1 MSDELNPGAGPD
13 SVAGPATVPSGVAAL
28 PQEAKDEALRLMA
41 QADDAADFV
50 AEKRDQE
57 AEHRGEPEVPPKR
70 TSRHERYKRAIERLR
85 QENMQ
90 LKGGEAGAA
99 DGAANNATA
108 SERTEP
114 APAQQPGETLQD
126 HERRIRREAAF
137 ELRAKEYFREN
148 PTARH
153 EIGATLSVYE
163 PADHVAEVILKSEI
177 GPALAHELSKYPD
190 AVLDLNQ
197 SPPAEVAR
205 VLGIVEGRLR
215 AQRAF
220 AERQYQA
227 PPQRRMTGAPAPLST
242 VRGGAAPTP
251 DLRELAKRDDISA
264 YAAERRR
271 QQAEGR
277 RR

>member
-1 MSDELNPGAGPD
+1 MSDELNPGAGPE
-13 SVAGPATVPSGVAAL
+13 SAASPAPAPSGVAAL

-57 AEHRGEPEVPPKR
+57 AEHRGEPEAPPKR

-90 LKGGEAGAA
+90 LKGGDAA
-99 DGAANNATA
+99 AVGDVANSTAAP
-108 SERTEP
+108 ERPES
-114 APAQQPGETLQD
+114 APALHHGEPPEERD
-126 HERRIRREAAF
+126 RRIRQEAAF
-137 ELRAKEYFREN
+137 ELRAKDYFREN
-148 PTARH
+148 PMARH

-177 GPALAHELSKYPD
+177 GPALAHELSKFPD
-190 AVLDLNQ
+190 AVLDLNE

-205 VLGIVEGRLR
+205 VLGIVEGQLR

-220 AERQYQA
+220 AERQYHA
-227 PPQRRMTGAPAPLST
+227 PPQRRVTGAPAPLST
-242 VRGGAAPTP
+242 LRGGASTTP
-251 DLRELAKRDDISA
+251 DLRELAKRDDVSA